1 MNNFDLRKF
10 LTENKLT
17 SKSLN
22 ERNSDH
28 GFYDDQEQADIIKEI
43 ARDAINL
50 IDEQPDTTAIDALEA
65 VIEVYKEEHDL

>member
-17 SKSLN
+17 ANSLN
-22 ERNSDH
+22 ERNRDH

-43 ARDAINL
+43 ATDAINL

-65 VIEVYKEEHDL
+65 VIEIYKEEHDL

>member
-17 SKSLN
+17 SNSLN
-22 ERNSDH
+22 ERNRDH

-43 ARDAINL
+43 ATDAINL

-65 VIEVYKEEHDL
+65 VIEIYKEEHDL